1 MDAGVREILVK
12 ALTYSFLR
20 IEMHALWAP
29 LFPEM
34 RPVFREP
41 WAGREDYIGRLAEVI
56 LANHT
61 EQEVVVTLAKFRLE
75 GKWKPE

>member
-1 MDAGVREILVK
+1 MSSVQESLQN

-20 IEMHALWAP
+20 IEMAALWAP
-29 LFPEM
+29 IFPEM

-41 WAGREDYIGRLAEVI
+41 WGGREHYIGRLAEVI

>member
-1 MDAGVREILVK
+1 MSSVEETLK
-12 ALTYSFLR
+12 EALTYMFLR
-20 IEMHALWAP
+20 IEMAPLWAP
-29 LFPEM
+29 LFPEILS
-34 RPVFREP
+34 VFREP
-41 WAGREDYIGRLAEVI
+41 WLGRDHYIGRLAEVI

>member
-1 MDAGVREILVK
+1 MSSVQESLQN
-12 ALTYSFLR
+12 ALTYSLLR
-20 IEMHALWAP
+20 IEMAALWAP

-41 WAGREDYIGRLAEVI
+41 WAGREHYIGRLAEVI

>member
-1 MDAGVREILVK
+1 MSSVQESLQN

-20 IEMHALWAP
+20 IEMAAI
-29 LFPEM
+29 FPEM

-41 WAGREDYIGRLAEVI
+41 WGGREHYIGRLAEVI